1 MKTAKAMIKVKINN
15 LRKPTS
21 RIKRLTTAL
30 EKLTTA
36 MDNYNEVFLEHKDL
50 IGEMDLIN
58 SEEKA
63 K

>member
-21 RIKRLTTAL
+21 RIKRLTKAL
-30 EKLTTA
+30 EKLTIA

-50 IGEMDLIN
+50 INEMDLIN
-58 SEEKA
+58 SGEEK
-63 K
+63 